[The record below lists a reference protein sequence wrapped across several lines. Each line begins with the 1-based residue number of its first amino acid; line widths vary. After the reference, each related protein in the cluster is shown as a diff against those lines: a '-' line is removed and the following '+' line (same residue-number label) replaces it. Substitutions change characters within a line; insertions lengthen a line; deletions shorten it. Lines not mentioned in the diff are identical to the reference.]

1 MQSMRVAWFSP
12 LPPVR
17 SGIATY
23 STELLPRLRSEF
35 DVDCFV
41 NHTPATAAHGT
52 GPLVVYDAHDF
63 VWKQQRTPYDLAV
76 YHLGNAPCHDYMWA
90 YLVRYP
96 GLVVLH
102 DARLHQARA
111 GGLLKQKRFADYRD
125 EFWYDHP
132 DAIADFVEYAV
143 EGLGGPIYYFWP
155 MLRVVMQTARAVA
168 VHNER
173 VAAELREQYGT
184 VPVEPIRMGVAA
196 YETARG
202 TSPDAEV
209 RRELNVPERA
219 FLFAAFGKVTTEKRI
234 LPILGALGALVAE
247 GLDVFLVIVG
257 DAREFPALAD
267 EIQTRGL
274 GDRVRITGFVRDE
287 AIGGYLAAADACL
300 CLRWP
305 TAQETSASWL
315 RCLAAGR
322 ATVVTDL
329 AHLVD
334 IPTLDPMLRESN
346 GRGAAPIAL
355 RIDLL
360 DEEKCLRTA
369 MRRLA
374 TDAELR
380 DGLARAGHA
389 YWSRE
394 HTLEVMAA
402 DYRRVLREAVARP
415 APSVAELPAH
425 FTNDFTGLARGIASQ
440 FGVDVDLLD

>member
-1 MQSMRVAWFSP
+1 M
-12 LPPVR
+12 
-17 SGIATY
+17 
-23 STELLPRLRSEF
+23 PRLHVGVSRALPGPRRAAR
-35 DVDCFV
+35 CA
-41 NHTPATAAHGT
+41 PA
-52 GPLVVYDAHDF
+52 P
-63 VWKQQRTPYDLAV
+63 
-76 YHLGNAPCHDYMWA
+76 
-90 YLVRYP
+90 
-96 GLVVLH
+96 
-102 DARLHQARA
+102 RA
-111 GGLLKQKRFADYRD
+111 GAGLLKQNRFDDYRD

-143 EGLGGPIYYFWP
+143 EGLGGSIYYFWS
-155 MLRVVMQTARAVA
+155 MLRVVMRTARAIA
-168 VHNER
+168 VHNAR
-173 VAAELREQYGT
+173 VAGELREQYGT
-184 VPVEPIRMGVAA
+184 VHVEPIPMGVPA

-209 RRELNVPERA
+209 RRELNVPDRA
-219 FLFAAFGKVTTEKRI
+219 FVFAAFGKVTPEKRI

-247 GLDVFLVIVG
+247 GIDVFLLIVG
-257 DAREFPALAD
+257 DAGGFPSLAD

-305 TAQETSASWL
+305 TAHETSASWL

-334 IPTLDPMLRESN
+334 IPTLDPMLRESKP
-346 GRGAAPIAL
+346 RGAAPVAL

-360 DEEKCLRTA
+360 AEEECLRTA

-380 DGLARAGHA
+380 KRLARAGHA

-394 HTLEVMAA
+394 HTLQVMAA
-402 DYRRVLREAVARP
+402 DYQRVLREAAARP
-415 APSVAELPAH
+415 APSVADLPAH
-425 FTNDFTGLARGIASQ
+425 FTNDYTGLARGIAHQ
-440 FGVDVDLLD
+440 FGVDVDLLG